1 MRGSLPGNTIPL
13 ETEQIRVRK
22 EITADPGEMQYLMD
36 RSFVCPVCGKRFNSK
51 CINSSKAELEGWD
64 TDLRPRYKGVDV
76 SKYRVAE
83 CLSCGYAGIARYDSK
98 IGEQEKTAY
107 KESGLKTLGGSDG
120 NEGLRS
126 YRGAYDGYRAALR
139 CYIINNASHSVRGL
153 TALYTAWLLRG
164 WREAL
169 EKEGETVEV
178 RDAMSLLAETR
189 LLRYALYNFKRSE
202 LEESDA
208 LSDIGENVLNYI
220 IAALSYMQG
229 EYQVAEAYLRGI
241 LNSTEVRLRLFKQA
255 KELHRLI
262 RTSRR
267 LDRQERQER
276 PDRQEKDKKKIHG
289 RAKA

>member
-1 MRGSLPGNTIPL
+1 MRGSLPGNTIPQ
-13 ETEQIRVRK
+13 ETEQIRVKK
-22 EITADPGEMQYLMD
+22 EITVDSGELQYLMD

-83 CLSCGYAGIARYDSK
+83 CISCGYAGIARYDSK
-98 IGEQEKTAY
+98 IDERDKAAY
-107 KESGLKTLGGSDG
+107 KESGLKALGVSYE

-126 YRGAYDGYRAALR
+126 YREAYDGYRAALR

-169 EKEGETVEV
+169 EKEGETVEA

-189 LLRYALYNFKRSE
+189 LLRYALYNFRKSE
-202 LEESDA
+202 LEESNA

-220 IAALSYMQG
+220 IAAIYYMQG
-229 EYQVAEAYLRGI
+229 EYKISEAYLNGI
-241 LNSTEVRLRLFKQA
+241 IHSTEVRLKLFQQA
-255 KELHRLI
+255 KELRRLI
-262 RTSRR
+262 RISRR
-267 LDRQERQER
+267 LERQEKQE
-276 PDRQEKDKKKIHG
+276 RQEKDKKKIHG